1 MNMQSVIK
9 INGIV
14 CEKQGDFILMYNRKK
29 RLFIKSGK
37 IVENHIFS
45 GKFTSLKVKI

>member
-14 CEKQGDFILMYNRKK
+14 CEKQGDFIEMYSRKK
-29 RLFIKSGK
+29 RLFLKSKK

-45 GKFTSLKVKI
+45 GKFKSVKVKI